1 MAFDAFRG
9 EFGSRMDGKARV
21 SIPAAFRR
29 ILDQGITASEP
40 GRTRLVLIYG
50 DPRRKFVAGYSLAGA
65 ERLAEQIRALALGS
79 PARRALERHMVVQS
93 VTLEIDEDGRIVL
106 PAAVRAK
113 IGLGAEDGALEVT
126 FTGAL
131 DYFELWKKATYDAEM
146 AALDQLDT
154 GLLDEGEDI
163 LALLGRA
170 GSGPGQAAGE

>member
-9 EFGSRMDGKARV
+9 EFGSRMDSKARV

-29 ILDQGITASEP
+29 ILDQGAATAEP

-65 ERLAEQIRALALGS
+65 ERLADQIRALPLGS

-93 VTLEIDEDGRIVL
+93 VTVEIDDDGRIVL
-106 PAAVRAK
+106 PPPVRAK
-113 IGLGAEDGALEVT
+113 IGLSGEDGLSEVV

-131 DYFELWKKATYDAEM
+131 DYFELWKRAVYDSEM
-146 AALDQLDT
+146 AELDQLDA
-154 GLLDEGEDI
+154 GLLGEGEDI
-163 LALLGRA
+163 LSLLGRA
-170 GSGPGQAAGE
+170 GQAAGA